1 MSASLIVGLIAAVIL
16 FLFFKV
22 MSFLLRIAVI
32 AVIAAAAYWYLA
44 PLAGWPPLPF

>member
-1 MSASLIVGLIAAVIL
+1 MSISLIVGLIAILCL

-32 AVIAAAAYWYLA
+32 AVLASAAYWFLA
-44 PLAGWPPLPF
+44 PYLDWPALPF